1 MWSWEGKLKI
11 CLTWRFFSNTLPTGF
26 CALGIAWAV
35 FLLKVFPV
43 LWCSARLSRVLGCN
57 DNTATSTRFP
67 SYSQNHSDFGIC
79 QTNHKNMDQESGAV
93 ISASS
98 VGEIPPGILQLVK
111 MSPCLESLGRL
122 RGRGNT
128 RELETHLE
136 WKIEE
141 GLLNQKT
148 SSDFDTSTNTKV
160 TVYTETWERSHL
172 HYSWAKGCG

>member
-1 MWSWEGKLKI
+1 MEFDLFLNCTGVILGRKVEDLLDLEVLFQYTSYWILCIGD
-11 CLTWRFFSNTLPTGF
+11 CLSSVP
-26 CALGIAWAV
+26 AQM
-35 FLLKVFPV
+35 FPV
-43 LWCSARLSRVLGCN
+43 LWCPARLSRVLGCN

-79 QTNHKNMDQESGAV
+79 QTNHKNMDQESGVV

-136 WKIEE
+136 
-141 GLLNQKT
+141 
-148 SSDFDTSTNTKV
+148 
-160 TVYTETWERSHL
+160 
-172 HYSWAKGCG
+172 